1 MDKWTHGTM
10 TLFSRRKSA
19 SPIESFANFDIE
31 FSGYENTDGIEKVRV
46 RVLNSP
52 MAGQGPDTFET
63 VEFERGLRDRAR
75 KLETRDLNLEGMTQL
90 GSDLAKIL
98 LPGTVRNFYNE
109 SLASLEP
116 NQGLRIRLRM
126 GTWAL
131 ATLPWEYTYVRPRGA
146 PDKERVSAGF
156 LALNR
161 RLSLVRFE
169 IVQGAKQSLDPVNEN
184 YLRVVTLTAQPRG
197 SADLALENETKLVEE
212 AVGEV
217 DGIKHDTL
225 MHATW
230 NDFQSA
236 LNESVHIVHFAGHG
250 RFEIEMGA
258 DYGTLEGEG
267 SLLFETETGEED
279 SISAQDVALNLSNTG
294 VRFVVLSACEG
305 GRVDGVR
312 AWSGIA
318 PALAR
323 SGVPAVVA
331 MQFRVRDDKA
341 VDFSRRFYENLAA
354 GGSIDTATTAGRLA
368 MFDSKNDYGRDWGAP
383 VLYLNADEGRLF
395 PKPEDTGTKRKLTG
409 RFVAN
414 ALLGLSLF
422 ALAAVYFLLHFEPLL
437 SGKYLLGGASLAA
450 VLAIILAALDK
461 VFGTI
466 IVETILKWL
475 GKKGAT
481 LWLAVLCV
489 VLFTLNFFTNSIF
502 LIPGEDQAPYEVN
515 VVAPGLSL
523 KRSWEVDTTT
533 EGEIFHFNNWRPTAV
548 NIDLGPSACFDKI
561 ERRLYPFA
569 TLRLRVPNDFIHSF
583 TLLRL
588 IPGMGIMTKFEIGD
602 SVELRITVNG
612 ESELNLINPKRRIL
626 IIGDIDMKADCRLR
640 QISSQLEERLRAYLE
655 SGQLYAV
662 NRGGWTRAWSNPMI
676 TSGLLLQAQDQVLVE
691 VLENETVLF
700 TRELST
706 ASCVD
711 GVCDILMEVQ

>member
-1 MDKWTHGTM
+1 VEEWGHGIM
-10 TLFSRRKSA
+10 TLFSRRKGT
-19 SPIESFANFDIE
+19 SPIESFANFDVE
-31 FSGYENTDGIEKVRV
+31 FSGYENTGGTEKVRV
-46 RVLNSP
+46 RVLDSP
-52 MAGQGPDTFET
+52 VKGQGPDTFET
-63 VEFERGLRDRAR
+63 VEFESGLRERAR

-98 LPGTVRNFYNE
+98 LPGAVRNFYDE

-146 PDKERVSAGF
+146 PEKERVSAGF

-161 RLSLVRFE
+161 RLSLVRYE

-184 YLRVVTLTAQPRG
+184 CLRVVTLTAQPHG

-212 AVGEV
+212 AVDEV
-217 DGIKHDTL
+217 DGIRLDTL

-236 LNESVHIVHFAGHG
+236 LDESVHIVHFAGHG
-250 RFEIEMGA
+250 RFDIEMGA
-258 DYGTLEGEG
+258 DYGTLEGQG
-267 SLLFETETGEED
+267 SLLFETEAGEED
-279 SISAQDVALNLSNTG
+279 PRSAQDVALNLNNTG

-323 SGVPAVVA
+323 SGVPAVLA

-341 VDFSRRFYENLAA
+341 VAFSRRFYENLAA

-368 MFDSKNDYGRDWGAP
+368 MFDSKSEYGRDWGAP
-383 VLYLNADEGRLF
+383 VLYLNANEGRLI
-395 PKPEDTGTKRKLTG
+395 PKPEASATKRKLTG

-422 ALAAVYFLLHFEPLL
+422 SLGAIYFLLHLEPLL
-437 SGKYLLGGASLAA
+437 SGMYLVGGASLAA
-450 VLAIILAALDK
+450 VLSLFLVALDK
-461 VFGTI
+461 FFGTV
-466 IVETILKWL
+466 IVDTLLEWF

-481 LWLAVLCV
+481 LWLAILCA

-502 LIPGEDQAPYEVN
+502 LIPGEDSTPYVVH
-515 VVAPGLSL
+515 VVAPDLSL
-523 KRSWEVDTTT
+523 ERSWEVETTT
-533 EGEIFHFNNWRPTAV
+533 EGEIFHFNNWRATAV
-548 NIDLGPSACFDKI
+548 NVNLGASACFDEI
-561 ERRLYPFA
+561 ERSLYPFA
-569 TLRLRVPNDFIHSF
+569 TLRLRVPDDFRHRF

-588 IPGMGIMTKFEIGD
+588 IPGKGIWTEFQAGKD
-602 SVELRITVNG
+602 VDLRITVNG
-612 ESELNLINPKRRIL
+612 LQELIVPNPERSVL
-626 IIGDIDMKADCRLR
+626 VFGDIDRKVDCRLK
-640 QISSQLEERLRAYLE
+640 QIASQLEDRLRAHLE
-655 SGQLYAV
+655 SGQISAAMH
-662 NRGGWTRAWSNPMI
+662 GSWIGAWSNPLAK
-676 TSGLLLQAQDQVLVE
+676 SGLLLQAQDQVHVE
-691 VLENETVLF
+691 VFENETVIF
-700 TRELST
+700 TQELST
-706 ASCVD
+706 DSCAE
-711 GVCDILMEVQ
+711 GVCDIFMEVH